1 MSKHAYLFASASARW
16 IACTKSAKECA
27 NAADTPSEYAKLGSE
42 AHTLCEHL
50 VLKALGRDAAD
61 PTGSLEHYDAEMQYH
76 AEDYCGFVMTEI
88 AEAKKIGGDVFV
100 GVEQRLDLSRWVP
113 DGFGTG
119 DCVIAADG
127 LIHIID
133 FKYGTGVLVSA
144 ERNSQLMCY
153 ALGAVDTFD
162 TLYQTDKIRLSIF
175 QPRRENISSYEM
187 SVSELL
193 TWADEVM
200 APAAKLAYAGE
211 GEYAAGEHC
220 RFCAAKAFCK
230 TRAEQNMEL
239 AKYEFADPAHLSDDD
254 VAEILPSLDN
264 LVSWA
269 NDVKDYALKQALAG
283 TRYSGFKLAE
293 GRSARKYTDETAAA
307 KAVEAAGY
315 EPYEKKLKGITAMTS
330 ELGKKRFNEILGGL
344 VYKPPGKPI
353 LIPADDKRPEINI
366 HTNDS
371 ISDQEEKI

>member
-1 MSKHAYLFASASARW
+1 MSKHAYLSASASARW

-76 AEDYCGFVMTEI
+76 AEDYCGFVMAEI
-88 AEAKKIGGDVFV
+88 AKAKK
-100 GVEQRLDLSRWVP
+100 S
-113 DGFGTG
+113 
-119 DCVIAADG
+119 
-127 LIHIID
+127 
-133 FKYGTGVLVSA
+133 
-144 ERNSQLMCY
+144 
-153 ALGAVDTFD
+153 
-162 TLYQTDKIRLSIF
+162 
-175 QPRRENISSYEM
+175 
-187 SVSELL
+187 
-193 TWADEVM
+193 
-200 APAAKLAYAGE
+200 E

-220 RFCAAKAFCK
+220 RFCAVKAFCK
-230 TRAEQNMEL
+230 ARAEQNMEL
-239 AKYEFADPAHLSDDD
+239 AKYEFVDPAHLSDDD
-254 VAEILPSLDN
+254 VAEILPRLDH

-269 NDVKDYALKQALAG
+269 DDVKDYALKQALAG

-366 HTNDS
+366 HTNDL
-371 ISDQEEKI
+371 ISDQEEKT